1 MLKQGYYYYHQLKLL
16 KRFVFTE
23 IKLKIK
29 NAALITTES
38 NRSTKIIP
46 GNNN

>member
-29 NAALITTES
+29 NAALITES